1 MFIFIATM
9 DEKQLICCAERGLRE
24 AYYNYSIVHPTF

>member
-1 MFIFIATM
+1 MFIFFAPTE
-9 DEKQLICCAERGLRE
+9 EKQLICCAEGGLRE